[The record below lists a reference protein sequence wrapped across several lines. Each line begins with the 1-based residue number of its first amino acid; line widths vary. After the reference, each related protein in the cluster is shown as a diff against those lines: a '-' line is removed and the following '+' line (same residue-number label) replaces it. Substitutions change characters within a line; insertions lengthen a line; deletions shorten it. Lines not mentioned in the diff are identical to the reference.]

1 MMRIHDLHED
11 CPHCFIQKGCA
22 SCFFWDVSI
31 CCCRSFPC
39 VAKRIRKPHSRGDVL
54 IFIIHIFV
62 YSYLYLFIGSCFA
75 NLPIASCAV
84 LDC

>member
-1 MMRIHDLHED
+1 MTCMKTVPIVSFKKDVLLV
-11 CPHCFIQKGCA
+11 
-22 SCFFWDVSI
+22 FWDVSI
-31 CCCRSFPC
+31 CCCRRFSC

-62 YSYLYLFIGSCFA
+62 YSYLHLFIGSCFA

>member
-1 MMRIHDLHED
+1 MTCMKTAPIVSFKKDVLLV
-11 CPHCFIQKGCA
+11 
-22 SCFFWDVSI
+22 FWDVSI

-84 LDC
+84 SDC